1 MLIGGFRPPDDPQTS
16 WFGTVKVAA
25 VGEPW
30 PLWNGKPMVGICQ
43 MNCSEMPHRPAALG
57 DAEMVTLFIDLASD
71 VPVDGTP
78 NGEGWLLRTYPT
90 LESLVLLDDPQYGS
104 VLKPFPVKWEPIE
117 EDLPA
122 REDARPVLGAE
133 LDAIVDD
140 YHEVIGGPA
149 QGSKVGGWPF
159 LIQSELFWAPFNRHP
174 ANPDYVLQIDS
185 EQKVGLSWGDQGIL
199 YIGRGIGAS
208 SDTWT
213 MTWQCL

>member
-1 MLIGGFRPPDDPQTS
+1 
-16 WFGTVKVAA
+16 
-25 VGEPW
+25 
-30 PLWNGKPMVGICQ
+30 
-43 MNCSEMPHRPAALG
+43 
-57 DAEMVTLFIDLASD
+57 MVTLFVDLASD